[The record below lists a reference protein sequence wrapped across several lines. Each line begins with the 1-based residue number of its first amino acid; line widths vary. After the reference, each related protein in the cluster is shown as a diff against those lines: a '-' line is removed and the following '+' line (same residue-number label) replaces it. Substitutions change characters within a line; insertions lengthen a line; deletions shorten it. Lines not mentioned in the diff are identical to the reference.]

1 LEQSRTILLAAIG
14 CCLIILVLTLSLW
27 DEHYLLASF
36 LFVAAAILPF
46 FLRFE
51 RKQVNTREIVL
62 VAILASIAAVSRIP
76 FAPLPNVQ
84 PTTFV
89 IIVTAL
95 VFGAETGFM
104 VGATAALVSNLFLG
118 QGPWTPWQMF
128 SWGMVGFSA
137 GLLKDSWWMSKRWG
151 QWVFGF
157 VWGFVFG
164 WIMNITYIFGFVGE
178 LSWQSFIAAC
188 ASSAFFD
195 LAHALS
201 NVFFLAVFGAS
212 WMKILRRFK
221 RKYGLLGDEALKNS
235 SPQFHFPSS

>member
-1 LEQSRTILLAAIG
+1 MGKVRIISLASIG
-14 CCLIILVLTLSLW
+14 CCLVLLVLTLALS
-27 DEHYLLASF
+27 DDHYWLASL
-36 LFVAAAILPF
+36 LFVALAILPF
-46 FLRFE
+46 FIRFE
-51 RKQVNTREIVL
+51 RKQVNGREIVL
-62 VAILASIAAVSRIP
+62 VAILAAIAAVSRIP
-76 FAPLPNVQ
+76 FAPLPSVQ

-118 QGPWTPWQMF
+118 EGPWTPWQMF

-137 GLLKDSWWMSKRWG
+137 GLLKDTWWMSKQWG
-151 QWVFGF
+151 QWIFGF

-178 LSWQSFIAAC
+178 LSWKTFIAAC
-188 ASSAFFD
+188 ASSVFFD

-201 NVFFLAVFGAS
+201 NVFFLAVFGAT
-212 WMKILRRFK
+212 WLKILRRFK
-221 RKYGLLGDEALKNS
+221 LKYGLLGDEALKAAVPQIH
-235 SPQFHFPSS
+235 SPAS